1 MDLLARWVV
10 TQKGNSMQM
19 RKSLLIGMVI
29 ASLWAATGFVQP
41 VWGQDGGRPGRGD
54 MLLRL
59 LYKVGLTDD
68 QKAQVKQILA
78 NHRTT
83 LRSLRS
89 QLQANREQLSDML
102 LGASPLTSDNPQ
114 LQSLAQ
120 TAHDLRGQIANEWL
134 QAMVEVRAVLRPDQL
149 AQAAQ
154 LQEQLRTLRKEMHSL
169 LGNEP

>member
-1 MDLLARWVV
+1 M
-10 TQKGNSMQM
+10 
-19 RKSLLIGMVI
+19 
-29 ASLWAATGFVQP
+29 
-41 VWGQDGGRPGRGD
+41 
-54 MLLRL
+54 LRL

-83 LRSLRS
+83 LRSWRS
-89 QLQANREQLSDML
+89 QLQMNREQLSDML
-102 LGASPLTSDNPQ
+102 LGASPLTSDDPQ

-120 TAHDLRGQIANEWL
+120 TAHDLRGKIAHEWL
-134 QAMVEVRAVLRPDQL
+134 QAMVEVRAILRPDQL

-154 LQEQLRTLRKEMHSL
+154 LQEQLRALRKEMHSL

>member
-1 MDLLARWVV
+1 
-10 TQKGNSMQM
+10 
-19 RKSLLIGMVI
+19 
-29 ASLWAATGFVQP
+29 
-41 VWGQDGGRPGRGD
+41 

>member
-1 MDLLARWVV
+1 
-10 TQKGNSMQM
+10 MQI

-29 ASLWAATGFVQP
+29 ACLWAATGFVQP
-41 VWGQDGGRPGRGD
+41 VWAQEGGRAGRGGV
-54 MLLRL
+54 LLRL

-89 QLQANREQLSDML
+89 QLQMNREQLGDLL
-102 LGASPLTSDNPQ
+102 LGARPVTSDDPQ

-120 TAHDLRGQIANEWL
+120 TANDLRGQIAHEWL
-134 QAMVEVRAVLRPDQL
+134 QAMVEVRAILRPDQL

-154 LQEQLRTLRKEMHSL
+154 LQDQLRTLRQEMHSL
-169 LGNEP
+169 LGNQP

>member
-1 MDLLARWVV
+1 
-10 TQKGNSMQM
+10 MQI

-41 VWGQDGGRPGRGD
+41 VWSQDGGHAGRGG

-89 QLQANREQLSDML
+89 QLQMNREQISDLL
-102 LGASPLTSDNPQ
+102 LGASPLTPDDPQ

-120 TAHDLRGQIANEWL
+120 TVTDLHGKIANEWL
-134 QAMVEVRAVLRPDQL
+134 QAMVEVRAILRPDQL

-154 LQEQLRTLRKEMHSL
+154 LQDQLRTLRKEMHSL

>member
-1 MDLLARWVV
+1 
-10 TQKGNSMQM
+10 MQI

-29 ASLWAATGFVQP
+29 ASLWGATGFVQP
-41 VWGQDGGRPGRGD
+41 VWGQDGGGHAGRGC

-89 QLQANREQLSDML
+89 QLQANREQLGDL
-102 LGASPLTSDNPQ
+102 LL
-114 LQSLAQ
+114 
-120 TAHDLRGQIANEWL
+120 
-134 QAMVEVRAVLRPDQL
+134 
-149 AQAAQ
+149 
-154 LQEQLRTLRKEMHSL
+154 
-169 LGNEP
+169 

>member
-1 MDLLARWVV
+1 
-10 TQKGNSMQM
+10 MQI

-41 VWGQDGGRPGRGD
+41 VWGQDRGYAGRGG

-59 LYKVGLTDD
+59 LYKGMTDD
-68 QKAQVKQILA
+68 QKTQVKQILA
-78 NHRTT
+78 NHHTT

-89 QLQANREQLSDML
+89 QLQTNREQLSDLL
-102 LGASPLTSDNPQ
+102 LGASPLTSNDPQ

-120 TAHDLRGQIANEWL
+120 TAHDLRGKIANEWL
-134 QAMVEVRAVLRPDQL
+134 QAMVEVRAILRPDQL

-154 LQEQLRTLRKEMHSL
+154 LQEQLRTLQQEMHSL
-169 LGNEP
+169 LGNQP

>member
-1 MDLLARWVV
+1 
-10 TQKGNSMQM
+10 MQI

-41 VWGQDGGRPGRGD
+41 VWGQDGGHAGRGG

-89 QLQANREQLSDML
+89 QLQTNREQISDLL
-102 LGASPLTSDNPQ
+102 LGASPLTSDDPQ

-120 TAHDLRGQIANEWL
+120 TATDLHRKIAHEWL
-134 QAMVEVRAVLRPDQL
+134 QAMVEVRAILRPDQL

-154 LQEQLRTLRKEMHSL
+154 LQDQLRTLRQEMHSL
-169 LGNEP
+169 LGNQP

>member
-1 MDLLARWVV
+1 
-10 TQKGNSMQM
+10 
-19 RKSLLIGMVI
+19 
-29 ASLWAATGFVQP
+29 
-41 VWGQDGGRPGRGD
+41 

-78 NHRTT
+78 NHRMT

-89 QLQANREQLSDML
+89 QLQMNREQISDLL
-102 LGASPLTSDNPQ
+102 LGASPLTSDDPQ

-120 TAHDLRGQIANEWL
+120 TVTDLHGKIANEWL
-134 QAMVEVRAVLRPDQL
+134 QAMVEVRAILRPDQL

-154 LQEQLRTLRKEMHSL
+154 LQDQLRTLRKEMHSL

>member
-1 MDLLARWVV
+1 
-10 TQKGNSMQM
+10 MQI
-19 RKSLLIGMVI
+19 RKSLLIGMI
-29 ASLWAATGFVQP
+29 ITSLWAATGFVQP
-41 VWGQDGGRPGRGD
+41 VWGQDEGHAGRGG

-89 QLQANREQLSDML
+89 QLQMNREQLSDLL
-102 LGASPLTSDNPQ
+102 LGASPLTSDDPQ

-120 TAHDLRGQIANEWL
+120 TATDLHGKIANESL
-134 QAMVEVRAVLRPDQL
+134 QAMVEVRAILRPDQL

-154 LQEQLRTLRKEMHSL
+154 LQDQLCALRKEMHSL

>member
-1 MDLLARWVV
+1 
-10 TQKGNSMQM
+10 MQI

-41 VWGQDGGRPGRGD
+41 VWGQDGGRAGRGG
-54 MLLRL
+54 MLRL

-78 NHRTT
+78 NHRTA
-83 LRSLRS
+83 LRSWRS
-89 QLQANREQLSDML
+89 QLQMNREQLSDLL
-102 LGASPLTSDNPQ
+102 LGASPLTSDDPQ

-120 TAHDLRGQIANEWL
+120 TAHDLRGKIAHEWL
-134 QAMVEVRAVLRPDQL
+134 QAMVEVRAILRPDQL

-154 LQEQLRTLRKEMHSL
+154 IQEQLRALRKEMHSL

>member
-1 MDLLARWVV
+1 
-10 TQKGNSMQM
+10 MQI

-41 VWGQDGGRPGRGD
+41 VWGQDGGRAGRGG
-54 MLLRL
+54 MLRL

-83 LRSLRS
+83 LRSWRS
-89 QLQANREQLSDML
+89 QLQMNREQLSDML
-102 LGASPLTSDNPQ
+102 LGASPLTSDDPQ

-120 TAHDLRGQIANEWL
+120 TAHDLRGKIAHEWL
-134 QAMVEVRAVLRPDQL
+134 QAMVEVRAILRPDQL

-154 LQEQLRTLRKEMHSL
+154 LQDQLRTLRKEMHSL

>member
-1 MDLLARWVV
+1 
-10 TQKGNSMQM
+10 MQI

-29 ASLWAATGFVQP
+29 ASLWGATGFVQP
-41 VWGQDGGRPGRGD
+41 VWGQDGGGHVGRGG

-89 QLQANREQLSDML
+89 QLQANREQLGDLL
-102 LGASPLTSDNPQ
+102 LGAGPLTPDDPQ
-114 LQSLAQ
+114 LLSLAQ
-120 TAHDLRGQIANEWL
+120 TAHDLRGQIAHEWL
-134 QAMVEVRAVLRPDQL
+134 QAMVEVRAILRPDQL
-149 AQAAQ
+149 ARAAQ
-154 LQEQLRTLRKEMHSL
+154 IQEQLRALRKEMHSL